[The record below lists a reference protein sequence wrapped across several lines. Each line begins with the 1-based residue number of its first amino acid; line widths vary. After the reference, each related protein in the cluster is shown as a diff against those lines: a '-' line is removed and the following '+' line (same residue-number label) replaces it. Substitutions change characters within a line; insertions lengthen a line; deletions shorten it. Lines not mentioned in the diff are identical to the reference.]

1 MKNRGILT
9 TLLAAVVFLF
19 IPLSAQALPQ
29 LDRSEHIY
37 DEVGVIED
45 DDRRVIQETMDEL
58 HAQGIPYYLT
68 LVRDFEGRS
77 VDEWCRDVGNPATI
91 EDSAIIWSIAS
102 DLGEYTVCLGESAI
116 VDQNT
121 AMRAAERGANNL
133 DSENF
138 TGYSVA
144 GAVAEMGRGLMESLE
159 QPEQQVDTSSE
170 EDSAVVDVIAYI
182 IVIIIFV
189 VVPAALIYL
198 VIHMARKRNK
208 KGSSSGPMPAGRPL
222 PDPAHRAQ
230 QVNVRLMQVD
240 DTVRAA
246 SDDLAFA
253 RAQFGE
259 LETDQFKKAVSTSEQ
274 KMTEAFQLQSK
285 YGDATSDQQK
295 HDILSRIE
303 TLCNEVER
311 LLDAHVKQFAE
322 LRNVEAN
329 IGKNITTMRSRVEE
343 ARARNRRAVREIENL
358 QLTRSDHTLK
368 SILDNPETADRL
380 LDAADQALNDAE
392 KTQDSD
398 RHDSVFSINLA
409 QRALGQALAQI
420 DEVMNASD
428 NLDDAKR
435 RLSGAIASISSDLD
449 DVSKLAPGQQAFTV
463 LVADAREAIDFGHQA
478 RKGQAD
484 PLSALSKLREAED
497 ALDRALA
504 PLRNKASQDARN
516 RQRLDSRFAEVDNAI
531 MRADAHISANLYVA
545 GSTARSLVAEAKDKR
560 MQAANIAPRNPGE
573 ALSLLSDALIA
584 ANRAIDIS
592 SGPSGGGPR
601 SSNQQQSG
609 VDIGSLILGGLL
621 FGGGNNSSYHHN
633 NSYNHKSRT
642 VSWSKSSSK
651 GSWGG
656 FSSGGRGSFGGG
668 FGSGGGGSFGGGF
681 SSGGSG
687 KF

>member
-1 MKNRGILT
+1 MTNRGILT

-19 IPLSAQALPQ
+19 IPFSAQALPQ

-37 DEVGVIED
+37 DEVGVIEV

-91 EDSAIIWSIAS
+91 EDSAVIWAIAS
-102 DLGEYTVCLGESAI
+102 ELGEYTVCLGESAI

-138 TGYSVA
+138 PGYRVA
-144 GAVAEMGRGLMESLE
+144 GAVAELGRGLMESLE

-170 EDSAVVDVIAYI
+170 EDSAVDEVNAYV

-198 VIHMARKRNK
+198 AIHMTRRHHK
-208 KGSSSGPMPAGRPL
+208 KASNTGQASPGRPL
-222 PDPAHRAQ
+222 PDPAQRAQ

-285 YGDATSDQQK
+285 YGDATSDRQK

-329 IGKNITTMRSRVEE
+329 IGKNITTMHSRVEE

-358 QLTRSDHTLK
+358 KLTRSDHTLK

-380 LDAADQALNDAE
+380 LDAAEQALNDAE

-420 DEVMNASD
+420 DEVMNASE

-435 RLSGAIASISSDLD
+435 RLGDAIASISSDLD
-449 DVSKLAPGQQAFTV
+449 DVSKLAPGQEAFTV
-463 LVADAREAIDFGHQA
+463 LVADAKEAIDFGHQA

-516 RQRLDSRFAEVDNAI
+516 RQRLDSRFIEVDNAI
-531 MRADAHISANLYVA
+531 MRADAHISANLYAA
-545 GSTARSLVAEAKDKR
+545 GTTARTLVAEAKDKR
-560 MQAANIAPRNPGE
+560 MQAANVAPRDPGE

-592 SGPSGGGPR
+592 SGPFGGSPG

-621 FGGGNNSSYHHN
+621 FGGGNNS
-633 NSYNHKSRT
+633 SYNHKSRT